1 MDWKVAYE
9 DAGFGSELS
18 FNDFMKLSVS
28 KRYNR
33 LSKQTEAKEKIQS
46 EKDKKAVVD
55 NAKKEIEKIVKYFE
69 KTIEI
74 YANVNDSIKK
84 VNLVGYNNVT
94 EELIVA
100 IGDTK
105 TKTAKVSVE
114 EVITDMKDL
123 ESKSETVGTT
133 NNKSKSKP
141 KSKSKK

>member
-114 EVITDMKDL
+114 DVITDMKDL

-141 KSKSKK
+141 KSKSK